1 MGGAS
6 SFLLVNQSNK
16 APFALSIVLFA
27 VSAIVFWLIER
38 FFVST
43 GRLDRLHARNAYNP
57 NLGTYILVRSLELH
71 HVFLM
76 LFGWVVIA
84 GNLLYEEK
92 GVSSTV
98 EWIKALL
105 HIVQSIGLQT
115 NRQYFAHGPIGVM
128 LTIFSSIIG
137 LGAVAFVGEFIIKDP
152 RDTFGVDRRRDVRV
166 GALSRSFRSLPRKQR
181 GPRR

>member
-1 MGGAS
+1 MSGAS
-6 SFLLVNQSNK
+6 SFLLWNQSNK
-16 APFALSIVLFA
+16 APFTLSIVLFA

-38 FFVST
+38 FIVST
-43 GRLDRLHARNAYNP
+43 GTLDRLHARNANNP
-57 NLGTYILVRSLELH
+57 NVAAYILVRSFELH

-76 LFGWVVIA
+76 LLGWVVFA
-84 GNLLYEEK
+84 GNLLYEDM

-115 NRQYFAHGPIGVM
+115 NRQYFAYGPLGVM

-152 RDTFGVDRRRDVRV
+152 RDTFGVDRRRDVRAR
-166 GALSRSFRSLPRKQR
+166 ALARSLRSLPRKQR